1 LCNLFWTCGV
11 QKKRARRAEGVKEK
25 EKKRTEEEEK
35 DGEKI
40 RHRRKAANQSFWL
53 GDIGNC
59 RFSASL

>member
-1 LCNLFWTCGV
+1 
-11 QKKRARRAEGVKEK
+11 VKEK
-25 EKKRTEEEEK
+25 EKKRKEEEEK